1 MRLNARHRVLLAVT
15 LIISAA
21 FTVNLY
27 IKYQRL
33 SERYESQTNELSHLQ
48 AMFVEVEETL
58 HQLNITL
65 TSLETSPIVKAASM
79 IISQVGLDYFNLYFH
94 DPKVE
99 IMPYDPNVTMVTFK
113 YDIEIGDYSV
123 EKDVWFYFH
132 PKYTWPYG
140 IPIEEN
146 LQPFKLTADE
156 AIDLAVD
163 AGLPDGP
170 YELEAFISYVGP
182 GDLFPLT
189 GDEEKY
195 VWRVVSWED
204 PPWANPRKR
213 QSAHV
218 NPQTGKVYKIRHGG
232 LTYLES
238 TVDTLEEAL
247 SHGVDGYVKLHYP
260 EFPKSINL
268 TTTEDNTFTL
278 QASFKSYLE
287 NITQVALTIDPYNTD
302 TYWIHSR
309 TGDQLRKYLSYDP
322 SGVIILDAGETLNI
336 TCTLRLPPSEE
347 EFSFKPRSLRGLGIG
362 AENMLLVADFG
373 T

>member
-1 MRLNARHRVLLAVT
+1 M
-15 LIISAA
+15 
-21 FTVNLY
+21 
-27 IKYQRL
+27 
-33 SERYESQTNELSHLQ
+33 
-48 AMFVEVEETL
+48 
-58 HQLNITL
+58 
-65 TSLETSPIVKAASM
+65 KAASM

-99 IMPYDPNVTMVTFK
+99 VMPYDPNVTMVTFK

-123 EKDVWFYFH
+123 EKDVSFYFH

-170 YELEAFISYVGP
+170 FELEAFISYVGP
-182 GDLFPLT
+182 GDVFPLT

-213 QSAHV
+213 QSSHI
-218 NPQTGKVYKIRHGG
+218 NTHTGKVYGVWHGG
-232 LTYLES
+232 KTYTEDL
-238 TVDTLEEAL
+238 VDTEDEAF

-260 EFPKSINL
+260 EFPKAINL
-268 TTTEDNTFTL
+268 TNTEDFTFTL
-278 QASFKSYLE
+278 QMSFKSYVE
-287 NITQVALTIDPYNTD
+287 DITEVKVNVDPNNTD
-302 TYWIHSR
+302 TYWLHSR

-322 SGVIILDAGETLNI
+322 NGVIILDAGETLNI

-362 AENMLLVADFG
+362 AENKLLVADFG